1 MKKISIILLSILS
14 LPVVSFRTGDVELAA
29 VPGNGAAI

>member
-1 MKKISIILLSILS
+1 MKKISIILLS
-14 LPVVSFRTGDVELAA
+14 LPVVSFRTEDVELAA

>member
-1 MKKISIILLSILS
+1 MKKIIYYPVVYS
-14 LPVVSFRTGDVELAA
+14 LPVVSFRTEDVELAA

>member
-1 MKKISIILLSILS
+1 MKKISIILLSILCPSS
-14 LPVVSFRTGDVELAA
+14 LFAQETLSLAA